1 MNFPIRLLVHGAS
14 GRMGTALLRLAGEDA
29 RFNVVAAVSHS
40 GAAIAGQSVT
50 IFAASELAQCP
61 NYDVAIDFSLPEGF
75 DALLAEC
82 VKRKS
87 GLVSGTTGL
96 SELQRTN
103 LADAGE
109 QIPVLWASNF
119 SIGVVVLEELVRRAT
134 AALRQWQVDI
144 TETHHV
150 HKKDAPSGTALT
162 LAHAAQQVRG
172 AMPAIRSL
180 REGEVLGEHVV
191 RFSGPGENLELTHI
205 ATDRDI
211 FARGALEAAAR
222 LARRPAGQWP
232 LGALIFPTGP

>member
-1 MNFPIRLLVHGAS
+1 MNQPIRLLVHGAS

-29 RFNVVAAVSHS
+29 RFDVVAAVSHS
-40 GAAIAGQSVT
+40 GKAIDGLTVPV
-50 IFAASELAQCP
+50 FAASELARCP
-61 NYDVAIDFSLPEGF
+61 NYDVAVDFSLPEGF

-82 VKRKS
+82 VTR
-87 GLVSGTTGL
+87 GAALVSGTTGL
-96 SELQRTN
+96 VEQQRSD
-103 LADAGE
+103 LANAGE
-109 QIPVLWASNF
+109 RIPALWASNF

-134 AALRQWQVDI
+134 AALREWQVDI

-180 REGEVLGEHVV
+180 REGEVIGEHVV
-191 RFSGPGENLELTHI
+191 RFSGPGETVELTHK
-205 ATDRDI
+205 ASDRDI

-222 LARRPAGQWP
+222 VAHRPAGQWQ

>member
-1 MNFPIRLLVHGAS
+1 MNQPIRLLVHGAS

-29 RFNVVAAVSHS
+29 RFDVVAAVSHS
-40 GAAIAGQSVT
+40 GKAIDGLTVPV
-50 IFAASELAQCP
+50 FAASELARCP
-61 NYDVAIDFSLPEGF
+61 NYDVAVDFSLPDGF

-82 VKRKS
+82 VKR
-87 GLVSGTTGL
+87 GAALVSGTTGL
-96 SELQRTN
+96 VERQRSD
-103 LADAGE
+103 LANAGE
-109 QIPVLWASNF
+109 RIPALWASNF

-180 REGEVLGEHVV
+180 REGEVIGEHVV
-191 RFSGPGENLELTHI
+191 RFSGPGETVELTHN
-205 ATDRDI
+205 ASDRDI

-222 LARRPAGQWP
+222 LAHCPAGHWQ